1 MSKNVEFSSKNVEKC
16 RKMSSFRRKLSKN
29 VEISCRFLSKNVEKC
44 RVFAEKCRKMSSL
57 RRKMSKNVEFWSK
70 NVEKCRKMS
79 SFGQFHIYNLY
90 IGRKKTVCMYVCMYV
105 YIAESTLPIVS
116 LQNSLKQEMEFTPGR
131 NKTQVWP
138 LTQGKGVKRI

>member
-1 MSKNVEFSSKNVEKC
+1 MSKNVEF
-16 RKMSSFRRKLSKN
+16 LP
-29 VEISCRFLSKNVEKC
+29 KNVEKC
-44 RVFAEKCRKMSSL
+44 RVY
-57 RRKMSKNVEFWSK
+57 
-70 NVEKCRKMS
+70 VEKCRKMS
-79 SFGQFHIYNLY
+79 SFGRKMSRNVEKCRVLGNFIYIIHTLEEK
-90 IGRKKTVCMYVCMYV
+90 RLCMYVCMYV